1 VLSRTETRR
10 TRRTSTARAQEEA
23 PSWRLPRGAS
33 LGPATVVEPDAGGQP
48 LRVLLSSGEIVEAL
62 WALPFRYLA
71 QAGDT
76 LLVIERG
83 ERHYVLSVI
92 HGRGRTQLALS
103 GEGLLRAAGGK
114 LRLRGERG
122 VKLTGPRVTLRG
134 QTLGLVA
141 RVVHEKLG
149 EVTQRIAKRVFERA
163 GRSRRV
169 IEGDDWHSAGERTVV
184 AADSA
189 LFNGDLIRI
198 S

>member
-1 VLSRTETRR
+1 MLSQTETRR
-10 TRRTSTARAQEEA
+10 TRRASNTRAQAAA
-23 PSWRLPRGAS
+23 PWRLPRGAS
-33 LGPATVVEPDAGGQP
+33 IGPATVIEADSEGDP
-48 LRVLLSSGEIVEAL
+48 LRVLLASGEVVEAE
-62 WALPFRYLA
+62 WALPYRYLA

-76 LLVIERG
+76 LLVIQRS

-92 HGRGRTQLALS
+92 HGRGRSQLALG

-114 LRLRGERG
+114 LRLRGGRG
-122 VKLTGPRVTLRG
+122 VKLEGPRVTLRG
-134 QTLGLVA
+134 QALNLVA

-163 GRSRRV
+163 AQSRRV

-184 AADSA
+184 AADSV
-189 LFNGDLIRI
+189 LFNGDLIRV